1 MLTENM
7 SPGRCVIALQAWIR
21 GWLLRSLH
29 FILGRLYPSIQP
41 QTSLDNLPF
50 GQVNFEIPQIE
61 FRSESLLLSR
71 HPNGDVGS
79 IQACLGDLPGTS

>member
-7 SPGRCVIALQAWIR
+7 SPGRCIIALQAWIR

-29 FILGRLYPSIQP
+29 FIHGRLDPRIQS

-50 GQVNFEIPQIE
+50 GPVNFEIPKIE
-61 FRSESLLLSR
+61 FMSEPLLL
-71 HPNGDVGS
+71 HFTHTG
-79 IQACLGDLPGTS
+79 LLE